1 MTGAERDQSRGPAL
15 SRLARAG
22 SGLAW
27 VVRALGVAYPVALLA
42 AIGGLRL
49 IGERWWLTTI
59 ALYLPRVGFALP
71 LPFLIVALALTRAWR
86 VLALQAVSVF
96 LVLFPLM
103 GLHLGGP
110 ATAHAGAARLRIF
123 TGNIGL
129 AGRGLEPVVAGL
141 RAADADV
148 IALEEVAP
156 EDVAPLRA
164 ALPGYDLRAVEQ
176 FVVASR
182 FPIESVTPPPVLRT
196 GDDTWDS
203 AHYLKCRLLTPG
215 GPIALYIVHPISPHE
230 VFTLMRGDLLRAIL
244 DGDVF
249 GARNAAVTRANTD
262 QRLGQIAT
270 VAADASRSPDPVLIA
285 GDTNFPG
292 SSWAFA
298 RWLGRY
304 QDGFAQV
311 GRGFGYTYPA
321 HHLRPWM
328 RLDRILADRRFVF
341 LDANVTA
348 EPVSLHHGLTADLEL
363 APR

>member
-1 MTGAERDQSRGPAL
+1 M
-15 SRLARAG
+15 
-22 SGLAW
+22 
-27 VVRALGVAYPVALLA
+27 AYPLALLA
-42 AIGGLRL
+42 VIGGFRL

-71 LPFLIVALALTRAWR
+71 LPFLIVALALARAWR
-86 VLALQAVSVF
+86 VLALQVVSAF

-110 ATAHAGAARLRIF
+110 SAAQAGTARFRIF

-129 AGRGLEPVVAGL
+129 APDGLEPLLTRL
-141 RAADADV
+141 RAAQADV

-156 EDVAPLRA
+156 EDIAPLRA
-164 ALPGYDLRAVEQ
+164 RLPGYDLRAVEQ

-182 FPIESVTPPPVLRT
+182 FPIESVTPPPVLQT
-196 GDDTWDS
+196 GGDSWDS
-203 AHYLKCRLLTPG
+203 AHYLKCRLITPG

-230 VFTLMRGDLLRAIL
+230 VFNLMRGDLLRAIL
-244 DGDVF
+244 DGHIF

-270 VAADASRSPDPVLIA
+270 VAADAYRSPDPVLIA

-292 SSWAFA
+292 DSWAFA

-304 QDGFAQV
+304 QDGFAEV

-321 HHLRPWM
+321 HHLRRWM
-328 RLDRILADRRFVF
+328 RLDRILAETAASCSSLAGRHRRTGQPASRPRR
-341 LDANVTA
+341 LISSSCRATA
-348 EPVSLHHGLTADLEL
+348 RNLLEPQ
-363 APR
+363 